1 MQRHKVLTSLLVL
14 VLVIVALR
22 PCSSQAQTQP
32 DGPYIPSG
40 IPVSELGDEVPPGR
54 LNVRFPSR
62 DPLQVGEEIS
72 RLLQQPDAVSGG
84 PISAQAVPTITAE
97 IQALATGLENDPL
110 AIYDYVHNYVDYIPS
125 WGLLKNPRET
135 LLAGAGNA
143 FDQAALLAALLN
155 AAGFQTRYVWG
166 NVRLSKTAA
175 MNWVGVTDPAVVGY
189 VFANGGIP
197 TTDEGSTLL
206 ITHIWIQ
213 VFDGGAWHSLDAS
226 FKAYSERAGKN
237 LRPLMSY
244 DLPTFISRAESG
256 ATITSNYVWNLNQ
269 ANIRTDLATYARN
282 LVNYLRSGDTFT
294 YTEGLIGGR
303 QIAPVDSTTYP
314 PSLPYTVVQQSGSA
328 SDIPNSFAY
337 AMTVQLPGINYS
349 VNVDDIAG
357 ERITIFYECATTADC
372 QWLSDGGGIYNVYPA
387 YLVNVVPK
395 LRIGG
400 QVVATGSAVPLGSW
414 GHRLDVTIATPI
426 SGWSPRMTQYLIAGE
441 WYALPMRLQTVSNRA
456 LARHVGLLDEAM
468 AQVPNPD
475 DERVLGQMI
484 YLLGLS
490 YFSEVDRGDRIDGR
504 LAEVA
509 YLHLF
514 SMLIASRNLIVW
526 VDLAGNP
533 VALDPASHTVDVRLD
548 FASATSATNPANA
561 NRERAWFF
569 SAGMRGSATEHAIVE
584 QLRPVRAVSTIQIL
598 NLAIG
603 QGQRIYYVTASNWA
617 AVRPNLSHPSYILDA
632 VGDYVAAGWHIVIHQ
647 SELTYIHWQGS
658 AWIALDPESGS
669 AGYMISG
676 GLGSAVAP
684 ISHGVSGGSGADPE
698 EDLGTQGGRGEANNR
713 VAAVVKGVIQDP
725 STLTRSPES
734 ITSDPIDTAAG
745 TFVYHHQDLASLGG
759 LGIPLEFERFYASS
773 RHTASSSLGY
783 GWSHTYNT
791 RFYTSTEWVRGFGG
805 RMALE
810 AAPALVASRVGVDLF
825 DLTTIP
831 HQRFAIDVTV
841 AQWLM
846 AQITDNAATLSEP
859 DGTVAAHVRLCDG
872 TYQPPAGRS
881 NLVTVTIAA
890 DSSAT
895 LNWENGTRVSFNTNG
910 RPTAFDDANG
920 NRTALSY
927 DGLGRLTRV
936 SDAVGRS
943 LTFTYDGQG
952 RLSQFS
958 DPLGRTFRYTCDGQG
973 NLQSHTDPRGGITQY
988 AYDAAHRL
996 ASITDPLGT
1005 AYVNNQ
1011 YDALGRAVSQVDGR
1025 GGQTRLLY
1033 GGDRT
1038 IVTDPLGY
1046 RTTYSYDE
1054 RERLIGIEDALGIHT
1069 SIAYDGADHEI
1080 ARTDG
1085 LGQTTRFA
1093 YDARGHRTATTD
1105 PLGHRTIW
1113 SYDSAGNPT
1122 GYTDQRNKAW
1132 QFTYDGHHN
1141 LTAGT
1146 DPLAG
1151 TTQYTYDSMG
1161 QLTHAQDPAS
1171 VTVTYGYD
1179 AYGNLNRVT
1188 NALGEVVRWS
1198 HDSVGRPV
1206 SFTDGTGRTTQ
1217 FTYDATDNLLQVTD
1231 PLGQQTRYAYD
1242 ANGNL
1247 LRVTDASGHTT
1258 TFAWDAQFNLTR
1270 VTDALAGIT
1279 DYEYDANDG
1288 LVRISD
1294 ASGHQTT
1301 YERDWAGR
1309 LIAITDPLGRRV
1321 TFTYD
1326 DADRV
1331 VAFRRADGSNV
1342 RYPRNALGWLTG
1354 IDYPSGPDVT
1364 YGYDAAGNTTT
1375 ATYGSQWSANYTY
1388 DDVGRLG
1395 TATDNGRNLTL
1406 SYTYD
1411 PAGRRSGLRVS
1422 RGTTALHD
1430 QRYAYG
1436 AAGRLITLTDQTA
1449 SPTIAV
1455 GFRHDAASR
1464 LTRITDPGGARA
1476 DYIYDAAGRLAQVW
1490 HQDSRG
1496 GTVATY
1502 SYTYD
1507 AEGNPIAINET
1518 TPMNTFTT
1526 TYTYDTLDR
1535 LTAEAYPRFSIAYA
1549 YDLVGNLTRRTDP
1562 RGAVNYTYDAAG
1574 QLQSRGSES
1583 FGHDPHGNLVSWRN
1597 ARGTYGY
1604 TYNYENLLT
1613 GLTLPDRTTLGFT
1626 YDAFG
1631 RRLAVQGAGETRGF
1645 LYDGLDFLLGGSSDL
1660 GQVAERYLYGDGL
1673 LVGRQAAQTG
1683 FTAYHGDG
1691 LGNVRFLAD
1700 RNGHPFAAYRYDAFG
1715 RPAQAA
1721 GIDPNPFRFVGQ
1733 RSVYQH
1739 GVPAWPMLL
1748 MGFRYYDPAS
1758 GRFLTRDPWPGNLF
1772 QPQSLNDYA
1781 YALDNPV
1788 RYSDPTGLRPT
1799 AGKVSSAYQNAPGTF
1814 PESGRQAL
1822 LAALPVS
1829 LSPFD
1834 QPASRAVSLEFVGR
1848 AIADQPP
1855 SGLSTASQP
1864 SSGLSTA
1871 NQSPASQYHTR
1882 AFSPY
1887 RQWVPWLRIE
1897 PPAGRRG
1904 TPPGIAS
1911 METNPVRWLSLNDD
1925 GSTYALACTANDY
1938 LLAGGFY
1945 AGLSRSISP
1954 GHGIWSNVHAAS
1966 VGEIAIASPT
1976 AYYAGTWNDGVLKS
1990 TDGGASWAP
1999 SNNDLAANDVYALA
2013 ADPATPAHL
2022 FAGTEMGLFASQDE
2036 GANWDGPVGTLP
2048 GYLVSELAFA
2058 GSTMLAVTDWGLYRS
2073 TDGGEHWY
2081 TPTID
2086 LPPAR
2091 INVLLAGSPAGTV
2104 YAGTAQGPYTS
2115 SNDGD
2120 TWTLWGTG
2128 LTGHDVYALAIDPA
2142 DARHVVAGTTT
2153 GLFASTNGGDTWAA
2167 DPYGGLS
2174 GTASQVGAL
2183 AFCPGGGEADLY
2195 LGTGN
2200 GVYALRTPVS
2210 PASVT
2215 IGGPVKGLA
2224 WITYTFTASVSPVT
2238 TTLPITYVWQA
2249 TRQSPVTN
2257 TGGGLID
2264 TAAFAWHSSGQQTV
2278 TVTASNGVGTP
2289 VMDSHTMATSFGAY
2303 LPIVLRNY

>member
-32 DGPYIPSG
+32 DGPYVPSG

-72 RLLQQPDAVSGG
+72 RLLQQPDVVSGG

-110 AIYDYVHNYVDYIPS
+110 AIYDYVRNYVDYIPS

-175 MNWVGVTDPAVVGY
+175 MNWVDVTDPAVVGY

-213 VFDGGAWHSLDAS
+213 VLDGGAWHSLDAS

-237 LRPLMSY
+237 LRSLMSY

-269 ANIRTDLATYARN
+269 ANMRTDLATYARN
-282 LVNYLRSGDTFT
+282 LVNYLRGGDTFT

-303 QIAPVDSTTYP
+303 QIALVDSTAYP
-314 PSLPYTVVQQSGSA
+314 SSLPYTVVQQSGSA
-328 SDIPNSFAY
+328 NDIPNSFAY
-337 AMTVQLPGINYS
+337 AMTIELPGINYR
-349 VNVDDIAG
+349 VNVDDVAG
-357 ERITIFYECATTADC
+357 ERITIFYECATPADC
-372 QWLSDGGGIYNVYPA
+372 QRLSDGGGIYNVYPA

-400 QVVATGSAVPLGSW
+400 QVVATGSALALGDWELLS
-414 GHRLDVTIATPI
+414 VTISTPI
-426 SGWSPRMTQYLIAGE
+426 SGWSPRLTQYLTAGE

-456 LARHVGLLDEAM
+456 LARHVDLLNEAM
-468 AQVPNPD
+468 AQVPDPD

-484 YLLGLS
+484 HLLGLS
-490 YFSEVDRGDRIDGR
+490 YFNEVDRGDRIDGR

-509 YLHLF
+509 YLHHF

-526 VDLAGNP
+526 VDYLGRP
-533 VALDPASHTVDVRLD
+533 VRLDPASHTVDVRLD

-584 QLRPVRAVSTIQIL
+584 QLRPIRAVSTVQIL
-598 NLAIG
+598 KLAIE
-603 QGQRIYYVTASNWA
+603 QGQRIYYATASNWA
-617 AVRPNLSHPSYILDA
+617 TVRPNLNHPDYILDA
-632 VGDYVAAGWHIVIHQ
+632 IAAYVAAGWDVVVHQ
-647 SELTYIHWQGS
+647 SELTYLHWQGS

-676 GLGSAVAP
+676 GLNPTAALTSP
-684 ISHGVSGGSGADPE
+684 LITGGSGAE
-698 EDLGTQGGRGEANNR
+698 QEKLGTRAERDKATDE
-713 VAAVVKGVIQDP
+713 VAAVVAAVGQDP
-725 STLTRSPES
+725 SALTRGPET
-734 ITSDPIDTAAG
+734 ITSDPIDTATG
-745 TFVYHHQDLASLGG
+745 TFVYHHQDLAPLGG
-759 LGIPLEFERFYASS
+759 RGIPLEFERFYASS
-773 RHTASSSLGY
+773 RRTAGSSLGY

-791 RFYTSTEWVRGFGG
+791 RFYSSTEWVRGFGG

-810 AAPALVASRVGVDLF
+810 ATPALVAARVGMDLF

-831 HQRFAIDVTV
+831 RQRFAMDVTV
-841 AQWLM
+841 AHWLM
-846 AQITDNAATLSEP
+846 AQITGNAATLSEP
-859 DGTVAAHVRLCDG
+859 DGTVAAHVRLSDG

-881 NLVTVTIAA
+881 NLDLVTVA
-890 DSSAT
+890 DDRSAT
-895 LNWENGTRVSFNTNG
+895 LDWENGTRAYFNTSG
-910 RPTAFDDANG
+910 CPTAFDDANG
-920 NRTALSY
+920 NRTTLGY
-927 DGLGRLTRV
+927 DGLGRLTQV

-943 LTFTYDGQG
+943 LTFTYDGLG
-952 RLSQFS
+952 HLSQVS
-958 DPLGRTFRYTCDGQG
+958 DPLGRTFRYTYDGQG
-973 NLQSHTDPRGGITQY
+973 NLQAHTDPQGGVTQY
-988 AYDAAHRL
+988 AYDATHRL
-996 ASITDPLGT
+996 TGITDPLGT

-1033 GGDRT
+1033 GGDHT

-1046 RTTYSYDE
+1046 RTTHSYDE
-1054 RERLIGIEDALGIHT
+1054 RGRLIGIEDALGIHT

-1093 YDARGHRTATTD
+1093 YEAWGHRTATTD
-1105 PLGHRTIW
+1105 PLGHTTTW
-1113 SYDSAGNPT
+1113 AYDSADNPIR
-1122 GYTDQRNKAW
+1122 YTDQRDKAW
-1132 QFTYDGHHN
+1132 QFTYDRHHN

-1151 TTQYTYDSMG
+1151 TTYYTYDSTG
-1161 QLTHAQDPAS
+1161 QLAQAQDPAGA
-1171 VTVTYGYD
+1171 TVTYGYD
-1179 AYGNLNRVT
+1179 TYGNLSQVT

-1206 SFTDGTGRTTQ
+1206 SFTDGTGQPTQ
-1217 FTYDATDNLLQVTD
+1217 FAYDATDNLLQVTD
-1231 PLGQQTRYAYD
+1231 PLGGQARYTYD

-1247 LRVTDASGHTT
+1247 IRVTDASGHTT

-1294 ASGHQTT
+1294 ASRHQTT
-1301 YERDWAGR
+1301 YERDRAGR

-1321 TFTYD
+1321 TLTYD
-1326 DADRV
+1326 AADRV

-1342 RYPRNALGWLTG
+1342 RYPRNTLGWLTG

-1422 RGTTALHD
+1422 RSTTALHD
-1430 QRYAYG
+1430 QRYAYD

-1476 DYIYDAAGRLAQVW
+1476 DYTYDAAGRLAQVW

-1502 SYTYD
+1502 NYRYD

-1535 LTAEAYPRFSIAYA
+1535 LTAEAYPRFSIEYT
-1549 YDLVGNLTRRTDP
+1549 YDPVGNLIRRTDP

-1583 FGHDPHGNLVSWRN
+1583 FGYDPHGNLVSWRN
-1597 ARGTYGY
+1597 ARGTYDY

-1631 RRLAVQGAGETRGF
+1631 RRLAVQGVGETRGF

-1660 GQVAERYLYGDGL
+1660 GQVTERYLYGDGL

-1691 LGNVRFLAD
+1691 LENVRFLAD
-1700 RNGHPFAAYRYDAFG
+1700 RNGRPFAAYRYDAFG
-1715 RPAQAA
+1715 RPAQAV

-1788 RYSDPTGLRPT
+1788 RYSDPTGLRPM
-1799 AGKVSSAYQNAPGTF
+1799 AGKVSSAYQ
-1814 PESGRQAL
+1814 
-1822 LAALPVS
+1822 
-1829 LSPFD
+1829 
-1834 QPASRAVSLEFVGR
+1834 
-1848 AIADQPP
+1848 
-1855 SGLSTASQP
+1855 
-1864 SSGLSTA
+1864 SGLSTA
-1871 NQSPASQYHTR
+1871 NQSPASQYYTR

-1887 RQWVPWLRIE
+1887 RQWVPWLWWNPYDWWLWTE
-1897 PPAGRRG
+1897 PPAGRRD

-1911 METNPVRWLSLNDD
+1911 METDPVRWTPLTDD
-1925 GSTYALACTANDY
+1925 GSTYALACTTNDY

-1945 AGLSRSISP
+1945 AGLSRSTSP
-1954 GHGIWSNVHAAS
+1954 GHGTWSNVHAAS
-1966 VGEIAIASPT
+1966 VGEIAIASST
-1976 AYYAGTWNDGVLKS
+1976 AYYAGTWYDGVLKS

-1999 SNNDLAANDVYALA
+1999 SNNNLAANDVYALA

-2022 FAGTEMGLFASQDE
+2022 FAGTEMGLFVSQDE

-2058 GSTMLAVTDWGLYRS
+2058 GSTLLAVTDWGLYRS

-2115 SNDGD
+2115 TNGGD

-2128 LTGHDVYALAIDPA
+2128 LAGHDVYALAVDPA

-2153 GLFASTNGGDTWAA
+2153 GLFVSTNGGDTWAA

-2183 AFCPGGGEADLY
+2183 AFCPGGGDANLY

-2215 IGGPVKGLA
+2215 ISGPVKGLA
-2224 WITYTFTASVSPVT
+2224 WITYTFTATVSPVT

-2249 TRQSPVTN
+2249 TGQAPLTN

-2264 TAAFAWHSSGQQTV
+2264 TAAFAWHSSGQQIV
-2278 TVTASNGVGTP
+2278 TVTASNGAGTP

>member
-32 DGPYIPSG
+32 DGPYVPSG

-72 RLLQQPDAVSGG
+72 RLLQQPDVVSGG

-110 AIYDYVHNYVDYIPS
+110 AIYDYVHNHVDYIPS

-143 FDQAALLAALLN
+143 FDQAALLVALLN

-166 NVRLSKTAA
+166 NVRLSKAAA
-175 MNWVGVTDPAVVGY
+175 MNWVGVTDPAAVGY

-197 TTDEGSTLL
+197 TTDGGSTLL
-206 ITHIWIQ
+206 ITHIWTQ

-237 LRPLMSY
+237 LRSLMGY
-244 DLPTFISRAESG
+244 DLPTFISHAESG

-269 ANIRTDLATYARN
+269 ANTRTDLATYARN
-282 LVNYLRSGDTFT
+282 LVDYLRSGDTFT

-303 QIAPVDSTTYP
+303 QIASVDSTTYP
-314 PSLPYTVVQQSGSA
+314 SSLPYTVVQQSGSA
-328 SDIPNSFAY
+328 NDIPQNFAY
-337 AMTVQLPGINYS
+337 RLTVQLPGINYT

-357 ERITIFYECATTADC
+357 ERITIFYECATLADC
-372 QWLSDGGGIYNVYPA
+372 QRLSAGGGIYNVEPA
-387 YLVNVVPK
+387 YLVNVAPK

-400 QVVATGSAVPLGSW
+400 QVVVTGSALALGTWEPLT
-414 GHRLDVTIATPI
+414 VTISTPI
-426 SGWSPRMTQYLIAGE
+426 SGWSPRTMTQYLTAGE

-456 LARHVGLLDEAM
+456 LARHADLLNEAM
-468 AQVPNPD
+468 AQVPDPD

-490 YFSEVDRGDRIDGR
+490 YFNEVDRGDRIDGR

-509 YLHLF
+509 YLRHF
-514 SMLIASRNLIVW
+514 SVMIASRNLIVW
-526 VDLAGNP
+526 GDWAGNA
-533 VALDPASHTVDVRLD
+533 VALDPAGHTVDVRLD

-584 QLRPVRAVSTIQIL
+584 QLRPVRAVSTVQIL

-603 QGQRIYYVTASNWA
+603 QGQRIYYVTDDNWA
-617 AVRPNLSHPSYILDA
+617 AVRPALNHPDDILNA
-632 VGDYVAAGWHIVIHQ
+632 IAAYVAAGWDVVVHE
-647 SELTYIHWQGS
+647 SELTYIQWQGS
-658 AWIALDPESGS
+658 AWIALDPTSGS
-669 AGYMISG
+669 AAYMISG
-676 GLGSAVAP
+676 GLNPTAALTSP
-684 ISHGVSGGSGADPE
+684 LITGGSTAEQERLATQEEQDKAADELMGALRAVTEPERDPTKA
-698 EDLGTQGGRGEANNR
+698 GT
-713 VAAVVKGVIQDP
+713 
-725 STLTRSPES
+725 ES
-734 ITSDPIDTAAG
+734 FTSDPIDTATG
-745 TFVYHHQDLASLGG
+745 TFVYHHQDLAPLGG

-773 RHTASSSLGY
+773 QHTASSSLGY
-783 GWSHTYNT
+783 GWSHTYHT

-810 AAPALVASRVGVDLF
+810 AAPALVAARVGVDLF

-831 HQRFAIDVTV
+831 HQRFAMDVTV
-841 AQWLM
+841 AHWLM
-846 AQITDNAATLSEP
+846 AQITGNAATLSEP
-859 DGTVAAHVRLCDG
+859 DGALATHVRLSDG
-872 TYQPPAGRS
+872 AYQPPAGRS
-881 NLVTVTIAA
+881 NLDLVTIAG
-890 DSSAT
+890 DCSAT
-895 LNWENGTRVSFNTNG
+895 LDWENGTRVYLNANG

-936 SDAVGRS
+936 SNGAGRS
-943 LTFTYDGQG
+943 LTFTYNGLG
-952 RLSQFS
+952 RLSQVS
-958 DPLGRTFRYTCDGQG
+958 DPLGRTFRYTYDGQG
-973 NLQSHTDPRGGITQY
+973 NLQAHTDPQGGVTQY

-996 ASITDPLGT
+996 AGITDPLGT

-1011 YDALGRAVSQVDGR
+1011 YDALGRAVSQLDGR

-1033 GGDRT
+1033 GGDHT

-1046 RTTYSYDE
+1046 RTTHSYDE
-1054 RERLIGIEDALGIHT
+1054 RGRLIGIEDALGIHT

-1093 YDARGHRTATTD
+1093 YEAWGHRSTTTD
-1105 PLGHRTIW
+1105 PLGHTTIW
-1113 SYDSAGNPT
+1113 TYDGAGNPIR
-1122 GYTDQRNKAW
+1122 YTDQRSKAW

-1151 TTQYTYDSMG
+1151 TTRYTYNSKG
-1161 QLTHAQDPAS
+1161 QLTQTQDAAGA
-1171 VTVTYGYD
+1171 TVIYGYD
-1179 AYGNLNRVT
+1179 TYGNLSQVT
-1188 NALGEVVRWS
+1188 DALSETIRWS
-1198 HDSVGRPV
+1198 HDSAGRPL
-1206 SFTDGTGRTTQ
+1206 SFTNGTGQVTQ
-1217 FTYDATDNLLQVTD
+1217 FAYDATDNLLQVTD
-1231 PLGQQTRYAYD
+1231 PLGHQTRYAYD

-1247 LRVTDASGHTT
+1247 LRVTDANGHAT

-1270 VTDALAGIT
+1270 VTDALAGTT

-1288 LVRISD
+1288 LLRISD
-1294 ASGHQTT
+1294 ANGHQTA
-1301 YERDWAGR
+1301 YERDQVGR
-1309 LIAITDPLGRRV
+1309 LVAITDPLGRRV
-1321 TFTYD
+1321 TLTYD

-1331 VAFRRADGSNV
+1331 VAFGRADGSDV
-1342 RYPRNALGWLTG
+1342 RYLRNALGWLTG
-1354 IDYPSGPDVT
+1354 IDYPSGSDVT

-1375 ATYGSQWSANYTY
+1375 AAYGSQWSANYTY
-1388 DDVGRLG
+1388 DDVGRLS

-1422 RGTTALHD
+1422 RGTTVLHD
-1430 QRYAYG
+1430 QRYAYD

-1464 LTRITDPGGARA
+1464 LARITDPGGARA
-1476 DYIYDAAGRLAQVW
+1476 DYAYDAAGRLAQVW

-1502 SYTYD
+1502 NYTYD

-1518 TPMNTFTT
+1518 TPMSTFTT
-1526 TYTYDTLDR
+1526 TYTYDALDR
-1535 LTAEAYPRFSIAYA
+1535 LTAEAYPPYTIGYV
-1549 YDLVGNLTRRTDP
+1549 YDPAGNLVRRTDP
-1562 RGAVNYTYDAAG
+1562 LGIVDYTYDAAS
-1574 QLQSRGSES
+1574 QLQSQGSES
-1583 FGHDPHGNLVSWRN
+1583 FGYDPHGNLTTWQNS
-1597 ARGTYGY
+1597 RGIYTY

-1631 RRLAVQGAGETRGF
+1631 RRLAVQGAGETRDF
-1645 LYDGLDFLLGGSSDL
+1645 LYDGLDVILDGNSDL
-1660 GQVAERYLYGDGL
+1660 SQVTERYLYGDGL
-1673 LVGRQAAQTG
+1673 LVGRQATQTG

-1691 LGNVRFLAD
+1691 LENVRFLAD
-1700 RNGHPFAAYRYDAFG
+1700 RNGRPFAAYGYDAFG
-1715 RPAQAA
+1715 RPAHAA

-1733 RSVYQH
+1733 HSVYQH
-1739 GVPAWPMLL
+1739 GVPAWPTLL

-1772 QPQSLNDYA
+1772 DPQSLNDYA
-1781 YALDNPV
+1781 YASDNPV
-1788 RYSDPTGLRPT
+1788 RYSDPTGLRRIR
-1799 AGKVSSAYQNAPGTF
+1799 KSSCAHQDDSLCFEKGWQN
-1814 PESGRQAL
+1814 L
-1822 LAALPVS
+1822 LAALLIRLLP
-1829 LSPFD
+1829 PD
-1834 QPASRAVSLEFVGR
+1834 QSTPWAVSLEFVGW
-1848 AIADQPP
+1848 AIA
-1855 SGLSTASQP
+1855 GQP
-1864 SSGLSTA
+1864 SSGSSTA
-1871 NQSPASQYHTR
+1871 NQSPAGQYYTW

-1887 RQWVPWLRIE
+1887 RQWVPWLWWNPYDWWLWTE
-1897 PPAGRRG
+1897 PPAGRRD

-1911 METNPVRWLSLNDD
+1911 METDPVRWMPLTDD

-1945 AGLSRSISP
+1945 AGLSRSTSP
-1954 GHGIWSNVHAAS
+1954 GHGTWSNVHAAS
-1966 VGEIAIASPT
+1966 VGEIAIASPS
-1976 AYYAGTWNDGVLKS
+1976 AYYAGTWYDGVLAS

-1999 SNNDLAANDVYALA
+1999 STNGLTANDVYALA

-2022 FAGTEMGLFASQDE
+2022 FAGTEMGLFASQDG
-2036 GANWDGPVGTLP
+2036 GAHWGGPVGTLP

-2058 GSTMLAVTDWGLYRS
+2058 GSTLLAVTDWGLYRS
-2073 TDGGEHWY
+2073 TDGGAHWY

-2091 INVLLAGSPAGTV
+2091 INVLLAGSPAGTI
-2104 YAGTAQGPYTS
+2104 YAGTAQGPFTS
-2115 SNDGD
+2115 SDGGD
-2120 TWTLWGTG
+2120 TWTSWGTG
-2128 LTGHDVYALAIDPA
+2128 LANYDVHALAIDPA
-2142 DARHVVAGTTT
+2142 DARRVVAGTTA
-2153 GLFASTNGGDTWAA
+2153 GLFVSTNGGDTWAA
-2167 DPYGGLS
+2167 DPYEGLG

-2183 AFCPGGGEADLY
+2183 AFCPGGGDADLY

-2224 WITYTFTASVSPVT
+2224 WITYTFTATVSPVT
-2238 TTLPITYVWQA
+2238 ATMPITYVWQA
-2249 TRQSPVTN
+2249 TGQSPVTN

-2264 TAAFAWHSSGQQTV
+2264 TAAFAWHRSGQQTV

-2289 VMDSHTMATSFGAY
+2289 VMGSHTMATVFGAY
-2303 LPIVLRNY
+2303 LPIVLRTY